1 MPETKLEPRTPRAE
15 PAPQQP
21 KSHGLALKDRRH
33 LAVTGVSRVI
43 SCDENT
49 AVLETPL
56 GNLTIGGQ
64 ELQIGELSTQS
75 GQVQLS
81 GKIEYLQYA
90 ENQQS
95 GGGLL
100 AGCSADGPCAC
111 PLGRAGGCPVVPGA
125 GVPAGRSAGCSAPGA
140 GGRKTPL
147 LFAGCRLFR
156 RSGGSHLWLCGR
168 DQRRRIGPLVHE
180 RRSAAGGA
188 VLALGRAARRTPG
201 GVNAGGAAA
210 RPAARSPQ
218 NAAAAAAGS
227 RRTGPHGA
235 QKPQNCKK
243 IPENPKF
250 RRKTVAKAVD
260 NII

>member
-100 AGCSADGPCAC
+100 A
-111 PLGRAGGCPVVPGA
+111 
-125 GVPAGRSAGCSAPGA
+125 
-140 GGRKTPL
+140 
-147 LFAGCRLFR
+147 RLFR
-156 RSGGSHLWLCGR
+156 CWPQRGMLCAWRWGKENSAAFCGMPPFSP
-168 DQRRRIGPLVHE
+168 QRRCSSVALRPGP
-180 RRSAAGGA
+180 AQADWPAG
-188 VLALGRAARRTPG
+188 T
-201 GVNAGGAAA
+201 
-210 RPAARSPQ
+210 
-218 NAAAAAAGS
+218 
-227 RRTGPHGA
+227 
-235 QKPQNCKK
+235 
-243 IPENPKF
+243 
-250 RRKTVAKAVD
+250 
-260 NII
+260 